1 MRILLS
7 KDRFDKILSGVRAG
21 KENSSH
27 PCVSCSAMKWEEREY
42 GFHLSIEASLLYFQV
57 IVCLSIVLD
66 TLLMMLGNKQ
76 SLKEEE
82 VQIL

>member
-1 MRILLS
+1 
-7 KDRFDKILSGVRAG
+7 
-21 KENSSH
+21 
-27 PCVSCSAMKWEEREY
+27 MKWEEREY